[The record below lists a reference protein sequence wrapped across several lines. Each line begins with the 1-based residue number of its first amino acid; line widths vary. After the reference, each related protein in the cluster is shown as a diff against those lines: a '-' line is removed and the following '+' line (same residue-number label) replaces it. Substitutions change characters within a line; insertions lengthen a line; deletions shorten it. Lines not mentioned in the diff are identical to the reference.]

1 MILYFRFEQ
10 PDWSCGYAEDTKR
23 NDLERQSTVEIQKLQ
38 VEFVK
43 FQMSVQMNT
52 LSRQLAE
59 GPGTEIFFKD
69 KEMN

>member
-10 PDWSCGYAEDTKR
+10 PDWSCGYAEHTER
-23 NDLERQSTVEIQKLQ
+23 NDLERQSTVEIQQLW

-59 GPGTEIFFKD
+59 GPGTEIFLKTRR
-69 KEMN
+69 